1 MQKFNNLVGF
11 DEKSS
16 QSCAQDDF
24 TLKQPIK
31 LKNNFQIK
39 ETYSALVS
47 GVGRSPIVVSV
58 NVDQYKLPK
67 YFLVS
72 VA

>member
-1 MQKFNNLVGF
+1 MFKIVWHTANGF
-11 DEKSS
+11 RRSFTEI
-16 QSCAQDDF
+16 DF
-24 TLKQPIK
+24 Y
-31 LKNNFQIK
+31 KNPQHVYIN
-39 ETYSALVS
+39 TYSALVS

-58 NVDQYKLPK
+58 SVDQYNEPK